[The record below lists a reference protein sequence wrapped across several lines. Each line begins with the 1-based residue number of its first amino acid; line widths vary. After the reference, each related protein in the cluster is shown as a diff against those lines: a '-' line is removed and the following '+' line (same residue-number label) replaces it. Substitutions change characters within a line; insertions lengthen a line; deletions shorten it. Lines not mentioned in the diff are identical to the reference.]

1 MPNAK
6 NTQIVA
12 ELKDKIKNAKS
23 IVFADYRGLKADD
36 ISTLRSQIR
45 ENDAEVVVAKNTLL
59 KTALKEENVDVQAL
73 ERDLK
78 GPTTAIFSYKDAILP
93 IKTLVEFAKKLELP
107 KIKSAVIE
115 GSYADSAKV
124 EEVSKIPSK
133 KELIARMIGGFKS
146 PLSGLTNTLG
156 GVQRK
161 FVYAINAI
169 KNSKEGGVQE

>member
-6 NTQIVA
+6 NIQIVS
-12 ELKDKIKNAKS
+12 ELKEKVKNAKS

-36 ISTLRSQIR
+36 INTLRSKIR

-59 KTALKEENVDVQAL
+59 KAALKEENVKVDLL
-73 ERDLK
+73 EKDLK
-78 GPTTAIFSYKDAILP
+78 GPTTAIFSYKDPVSP
-93 IKTLVEFAKKLELP
+93 IKILVEFAKKLELP

-115 GSYADSAKV
+115 GVYADSAKV
-124 EEVSKIPSK
+124 EEVSNIPSK
-133 KELIARMIGGFKS
+133 EILISRMIGGLKS
-146 PLSGLTNTLG
+146 PLSGLTNTLS

-169 KNSKEGGVQE
+169 KNNKEGGVQE